1 MKHWAMIAAISLL
14 GVAAILTAERRKVDA
29 APGPSAVL
37 YLIADTEQELT
48 RMPVRFTRMSDAEE
62 IAIGNQLAKFYQP
75 QSDDEPDPERQQVQ
89 SYLKTVGAKVA
100 TGAHRK
106 LPYQFHYL
114 DEPYLVNAFAIP
126 GGHVYVGE
134 GLLSL
139 MDSEDELASV
149 LGHEI
154 EHIDHYHC
162 AERAQQEQALR
173 KIPLGGLLAI
183 PIEVFEA
190 GYSKTQELEADREG
204 TQLAVAAGYSPSGA
218 IRMFETFD
226 RLYRE
231 SRSRPRNPEQELTE
245 MARQTL
251 EGYFRSHPLPSER
264 IAQIQKLIA
273 EQKWDPI
280 PERDLKVAD
289 IFWARKAELALHA
302 HKYSEAMQLAGHSL
316 KINPRNRKALR
327 VAADSEFYQAEFRR
341 AADFYRQLLD
351 QAPTELQIARSY
363 ALALAAA
370 GRQSAFSQFQAWMNS
385 IQGTRPRGVAVQ
397 AAGLALLAGD
407 PLPARK
413 AAAETRQS
421 TRMNTSLEAAEKA
434 TTEARH
440 SAAMNPST
448 EAADALADLAWW
460 YYLSG
465 DSQTALQAIN
475 DAVQLRPSES
485 RYRIQAAWIAIEQKR
500 LADATEN
507 LEAENTSAPEKYIAQ
522 AVLQWQEG
530 ETEKSL
536 LLFNN
541 VLTQAPEWRNMA
553 WVRSLY
559 SPLVAQSLQQM
570 QAEAERR
577 RRASL
582 VRPR

>member
-1 MKHWAMIAAISLL
+1 
-14 GVAAILTAERRKVDA
+14 
-29 APGPSAVL
+29 
-37 YLIADTEQELT
+37 
-48 RMPVRFTRMSDAEE
+48 
-62 IAIGNQLAKFYQP
+62 
-75 QSDDEPDPERQQVQ
+75 
-89 SYLKTVGAKVA
+89 
-100 TGAHRK
+100 
-106 LPYQFHYL
+106 
-114 DEPYLVNAFAIP
+114 
-126 GGHVYVGE
+126 
-134 GLLSL
+134 
-139 MDSEDELASV
+139 
-149 LGHEI
+149 
-154 EHIDHYHC
+154 
-162 AERAQQEQALR
+162 
-173 KIPLGGLLAI
+173 
-183 PIEVFEA
+183 
-190 GYSKTQELEADREG
+190 
-204 TQLAVAAGYSPSGA
+204 
-218 IRMFETFD
+218 
-226 RLYRE
+226 
-231 SRSRPRNPEQELTE
+231 
-245 MARQTL
+245 
-251 EGYFRSHPLPSER
+251 
-264 IAQIQKLIA
+264 
-273 EQKWDPI
+273 
-280 PERDLKVAD
+280 
-289 IFWARKAELALHA
+289 
-302 HKYSEAMQLAGHSL
+302 
-316 KINPRNRKALR
+316 
-327 VAADSEFYQAEFRR
+327 
-341 AADFYRQLLD
+341 DFYRQLLD